1 MGEQAGMKFSTKE
14 DIEAP
19 IEQVFDML
27 SEFEM
32 FERSAI
38 RRGVEVQRLSN
49 VTQPQIGMAWD
60 ARFEMR
66 GKPRDLHLVLAQYQ
80 RPVVIKF
87 DFTSAGI
94 VGELVLD
101 MIALSPRRTRLAVAI
116 VMSPTTLSA
125 RVLIQSLR
133 LAKANLSKRFKLKV
147 AEYAK
152 VLEDRYTRL
161 A

>member
-1 MGEQAGMKFSTKE
+1 MKFSTKE

-38 RRGVEVQRLSN
+38 RRGIEVQRLHN
-49 VTQPQIGMAWD
+49 VAHPQIGMAWEV
-60 ARFEMR
+60 RFEMR
-66 GKPRDLHLVLAQYQ
+66 GKPRDLTMVLAEYQ
-80 RPVVIKF
+80 RPVVIRF
-87 DFTSAGI
+87 DLSSAGV

-101 MIALSPRRTRLAVAI
+101 MIALSPHRTRLAVDARFA
-116 VMSPTTLSA
+116 PTTLPA
-125 RVLIQSLR
+125 RILIQSLK
-133 LAKANLSKRFKLKV
+133 LAKSNLSKRFKLKV

-152 VLEDRYTRL
+152 VLEERYTRL